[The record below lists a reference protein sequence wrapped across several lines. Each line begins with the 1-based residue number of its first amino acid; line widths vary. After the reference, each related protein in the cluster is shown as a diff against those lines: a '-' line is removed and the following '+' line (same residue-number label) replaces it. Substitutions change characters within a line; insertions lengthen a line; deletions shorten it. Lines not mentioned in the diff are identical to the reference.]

1 MGDLAVKPA
10 TENRAAYLQSLIRD
24 VQALERMIKEDRF
37 EKGHQRIGAEQ
48 ELCMVDAARQ
58 PSSLAFSLLPDLPK
72 DFTFEIGQFNLE
84 ANLSPYELN
93 HSALKKTEDQLQA
106 LLKKLKEVGAPQGIQ
121 PIITGILPTI
131 RRHHLDLKYMTPLER
146 FDVLNRGLTEL
157 RGGAFEINIHGA
169 DELTTSLPSVM
180 YEAANTSWQLHLQL
194 DPRSFSEMY
203 NWAQYIAA
211 PVLAATANSPL
222 LFGRELWHE
231 TRIAVFQQSIDTR
244 RSANQIRDRHNRVN
258 FGRGWLEESP
268 VQLFKDNITRFP
280 LILTGDIQEDAL
292 QMLDEGRTPN
302 LRALRLH
309 NGTIYS
315 WNRPCYGV
323 GDDEQAHLRL
333 ENRYIP
339 AGPTIKDQMA
349 NFAFWIGL
357 MKGLPPRYLNLHDTV
372 SFQHA
377 KSNFYRA
384 ARSSLHA
391 SLGWNGKHRPVRR
404 IILEELLPL
413 AAEGLQKC
421 GFTSEQSASYLSIIE
436 RRVTGHSNGAC
447 WTIRNFRNLRERYG
461 AGVAV
466 REVTDAMIQGQEA
479 DIPVHEWPDI
489 DAAQIYVFK
498 KETTTIGRVMKTDL
512 YTLNEQEPIGLAKA
526 IMEWKQVRHLPIEDD
541 HGNLKGLVTRT
552 NLEAA
557 AEVDD
562 HEAVSTIMTSELITA
577 TQQTTLEEAA
587 NLMKQQKIGCMPVMR
602 EEQLIGLLTDSDF
615 RALFGNQW

>member
-1 MGDLAVKPA
+1 MGDLAVRPA
-10 TENRAAYLQSLIRD
+10 TENRAAYLQNLIKD

-48 ELCMVDAARQ
+48 ELCMVDAARH

-84 ANLSPYELN
+84 ANLSPFELN
-93 HSALKKTEDQLQA
+93 GSALQKTEAQLRY
-106 LLKKLKEVGAPQGIQ
+106 LLAQLKEVAAPQGIQ
-121 PIITGILPTI
+121 HILTGILPTI
-131 RRHHLDLKYMTPLER
+131 KRHHLDLEHMTPLQR
-146 FDVLNRGLTEL
+146 FDVLNQGLTQL

-169 DELTTSLPSVM
+169 DELTTSMPSVM

-194 DPRSFSEMY
+194 DPRSFSEAY

-211 PVLAATANSPL
+211 PVLAVTANSPL

-231 TRIAVFQQSIDTR
+231 TRIALFQQSIDTR

-258 FGRGWLEESP
+258 FGRGWLDDSP
-268 VQLFKDNITRFP
+268 VQLFQDNITRFP

-292 QMLDEGRTPN
+292 ATLDAGGTPQ
-302 LRALRLH
+302 LKALRLH

-339 AGPTIKDQMA
+339 AGPTVKDQMA

-357 MKGLPPRYLNLHDTV
+357 MKGMPPRYLNLHESV
-372 SFQHA
+372 PFQHA

-413 AAEGLQKC
+413 AAEGLQKS
-421 GFTSEQSASYLSIIE
+421 GFSDEQSRYYLSTIE
-436 RRVTGHSNGAC
+436 RRVSAYANGAC
-447 WTIRNFRNLRERYG
+447 WTIKNFRNIAERFG

-479 DIPVHEWPDI
+479 DIPIHDWPDI
-489 DAAQIYVFK
+489 DAGQVYVVK
-498 KETTTIGRVMKTDL
+498 KEATTIGRVMKTDL
-512 YTLNEQEPIGLAKA
+512 YTLHEQEPIGLAKA
-526 IMEWKQVRHLPIEDD
+526 IMEWKEVRHLPIEDD

-552 NLEAA
+552 NIEAA
-557 AEVDD
+557 ASRDD
-562 HEAVSTIMTSELITA
+562 HDPVSDIMTKTLITVS
-577 TQQTTLEEAA
+577 QQTPLEEAA
-587 NLMKQQKIGCMPVMR
+587 QLMKQHKIGCMPIVR
-602 EEQLIGLLTDSDF
+602 EEQIIGLLTDSDF
-615 RALFGNQW
+615 RELFGNQW

>member
-24 VQALERMIKEDRF
+24 VQALERMIREEKF

-58 PSSLAFSLLPDLPK
+58 PSSLAFSLLPELPD

-84 ANLSPYELN
+84 ANLAPFELDS
-93 HSALKKTEDQLQA
+93 SALQKTEDQLRG
-106 LLKKLKEVGAPQGIQ
+106 LLAKLKAVGAPQGIQ
-121 PIITGILPTI
+121 PILTGILPTI
-131 RRHHLDLKYMTPLER
+131 RRQHLDLDHMTPLER
-146 FDVLNRGLTEL
+146 FDVLNQGLTQL

-194 DPRSFSEMY
+194 DPRNFSEAY
-203 NWAQYIAA
+203 NWAQYIAG

-258 FGRGWLEESP
+258 FGREWLKGSP

-280 LILTGDIQEDAL
+280 LILTGDIQEDAIAA
-292 QMLDEGRTPN
+292 LDQGLTPK
-302 LRALRLH
+302 LKALRLH

-323 GDDEQAHLRL
+323 GSDEQAHLRL

-349 NFAFWIGL
+349 NFAFWVGL
-357 MKGLPPRYLNLHDTV
+357 MKGLPPRYLDLHESV
-372 SFQHA
+372 PFQHA

-384 ARSSLHA
+384 ARSSLYA

-413 AAEGLQKC
+413 AYEGLQKC
-421 GFTSEQSASYLSIIE
+421 GYTDTQSQKYLSIIE
-436 RRVTGHSNGAC
+436 RRVAGHANGAC
-447 WTIRNFRNLRERYG
+447 WTIKNFRAIAERFG

-466 REVTDAMIQGQEA
+466 REITDAMIQGQEA
-479 DIPVHEWPDI
+479 DIPVHDWPDI
-489 DAAQIYVFK
+489 DVSKVYVVRQ
-498 KETTTIGRVMKTDL
+498 EATTVGRVMKTDL
-512 YTLNEQEPIGLAKA
+512 YTLNEAEPIGLAKA
-526 IMEWKQVRHLPIEDD
+526 VMEWKHIRHLPVEDD
-541 HGNLKGLVTRT
+541 HGNLVGLVTRT
-552 NLEAA
+552 TLENSAHC
-557 AEVDD
+557 EDND
-562 HEAVSTIMTSELITA
+562 AVNTIMVKSLITIP
-577 TQQTTLEEAA
+577 QQTKLESAA
-587 NLMKQQKIGCMPVMR
+587 LLLKQHKIGCLPIVR
-602 EEQLIGLLTDSDF
+602 ESQIIGLLTDSDF
-615 RALFGNQW
+615 RELFGNDW

>member
-1 MGDLAVKPA
+1 MGELIVKPA
-10 TENRAAYLQSLIRD
+10 TENRAAYLQSLIKD

-58 PSSLAFSLLPDLPK
+58 PSSLAFSLLPELPD

-84 ANLSPYELN
+84 ANLAPFELN
-93 HSALKKTEDQLQA
+93 GSALQKTEDQLRG
-106 LLKKLKEVGAPQGIQ
+106 LLAKLKAVGAPQGIQ

-131 RRHHLDLKYMTPLER
+131 RRHHLDLEHMTPLER
-146 FDVLNRGLTEL
+146 YDVLNRALTQL

-194 DPRSFSEMY
+194 DPRSFSEAY

-258 FGRGWLEESP
+258 FGRGWLKDSP

-280 LILTGDIQEDAL
+280 LILTGDVKEDA
-292 QMLDEGRTPN
+292 MIALDEGRTPQ
-302 LRALRLH
+302 LKALRLH

-323 GDDEQAHLRL
+323 GSDEQAHLRL
-333 ENRYIP
+333 ENRYVP
-339 AGPTIKDQMA
+339 AGPTVKDQMA

-357 MKGLPPRYLNLHDTV
+357 MKGLPPRYLDLHESV
-372 SFQHA
+372 PFQHA
-377 KSNFYRA
+377 KSNFYRV
-384 ARSSLHA
+384 ARSSLYA
-391 SLGWNGKHRPVRR
+391 SLGWNGKHRPVQR
-404 IILEELLPL
+404 IILEELIPL
-413 AAEGLQKC
+413 AYEGLQKS
-421 GFTSEQSASYLSIIE
+421 GFTADQAQQYLSIIE
-436 RRVTGHSNGAC
+436 RRVAGHANGAC
-447 WTIRNFRNLRERYG
+447 WTIKNFRALSERFG

-466 REVTDAMIQGQEA
+466 REVTDAMIHGQEA
-479 DIPVHEWPDI
+479 DIPVHEWQDI
-489 DAAQIYVFK
+489 DVSRVYVVK
-498 KETTTIGRVMKTDL
+498 KESTTVGRVMKTDL
-512 YTLNEQEPIGLAKA
+512 YTLHDQEPIGLARA
-526 IMEWKQVRHLPIEDD
+526 IMEWKHIRHLPIEDD
-541 HGNLKGLVTRT
+541 HGNFTGLVTRT
-552 NLEAA
+552 NLEDSAIDNDNDP
-557 AEVDD
+557 VN
-562 HEAVSTIMTSELITA
+562 TIMTTTLITV
-577 TQQTTLEEAA
+577 TQQTALDTAA
-587 NLMKQQKIGCMPVMR
+587 KMLREYKIGCIPIVR
-602 EEQLIGLLTDSDF
+602 EEQIIGLLTDSDF
-615 RALFGNQW
+615 RELFGNDW

>member
-10 TENRAAYLQSLIRD
+10 TENRAVYLHSLIKD
-24 VQALERMIKEDRF
+24 VQALERMIREDSF

-58 PSSLAFSLLPDLPK
+58 PSSLAFSLLPQLPE

-84 ANLSPYELN
+84 ANLSPFELD
-93 HSALKKTEDQLQA
+93 HQALSKTETQLRG
-106 LLKKLKEVGAPQGIQ
+106 LLETLKTVAAPHGIQ
-121 PIITGILPTI
+121 HVLTGILPTI
-131 RRHHLDLKYMTPLER
+131 RRHHLDLAQMTPLKR
-146 FDVLNRGLTEL
+146 FDVLNKGLTQL

-194 DPRSFSEMY
+194 DPRSFAESY

-258 FGRGWLEESP
+258 FGRGWLKNSP

-280 LILTGDIQEDAL
+280 LILTGDIKEDAL
-292 QMLDEGRTPN
+292 RTLREGGTPK

-323 GDDEQAHLRL
+323 GDDDQAHLRL

-339 AGPTIKDQMA
+339 AGPTVKDQMA

-357 MKGLPPRYLNLHDTV
+357 MKGIPPKYLTLHESV
-372 SFQHA
+372 PFQHA

-391 SLGWNGKHRPVRR
+391 SLGWNGKHRPVRS

-421 GFTSEQSASYLSIIE
+421 GLTSEQANSYLSIIE
-436 RRVTGHSNGAC
+436 RRVTAHSNGAC
-447 WTIRNFRNLRERYG
+447 WTIRNFRALSSNYG

-479 DIPVHEWPDI
+479 DIPVHEWSDI
-489 DAAQIYVFK
+489 DASKVYVVK
-498 KETTTIGRVMKTDL
+498 KGSSSIGRVMKTDL

-526 IMEWKQVRHLPIEDD
+526 IMEWKKIRHLPIEDD
-541 HGNLKGLVTRT
+541 HGNLVGLITRDNLQAAAIHDEHDPVKAIMTTALVT
-552 NLEAA
+552 
-557 AEVDD
+557 VDQ
-562 HEAVSTIMTSELITA
+562 HTPLQEAV
-577 TQQTTLEEAA
+577 Q
-587 NLMKQQKIGCMPVMR
+587 LMKAHKVGCMLIVR
-602 EEQLIGLLTDSDF
+602 KGQLIGLLTDSDF
-615 RALFGNQW
+615 RALFGNT